1 MEIRSATWHYTD
13 AKIVVVNGV
22 LGLGVVRDNEPILVQ
37 RVSYHL
43 ATMIFNK
50 EFKDNKLYQI
60 VIVRE

>member
-1 MEIRSATWHYTD
+1 MEIRSATWYYID

-43 ATMIFNK
+43 ATNIFNK

-60 VIVRE
+60 VLVRD